1 MTVHKLQE
9 ASPCILHERGKNRL
23 LTLLPA
29 DERERVC
36 SEMEQV
42 SMNRR
47 QLLFPAHEVIS
58 HVFFPISAVA
68 SLVITMDDG
77 DSVEVATVGNEGMVG
92 VPVLLGS
99 DRSTVEAFTQV
110 QGDYLRMNA
119 DAFRRT
125 IERNDAFSG
134 VMHRYA
140 QGFIAQAAQSTACN
154 RLHPLDQ
161 RLCRWILM
169 THDRVGAD
177 HLPLTQE
184 FIAIMLG
191 VRRASVATV
200 AGMLQTAGMI
210 SYHRGTID
218 VLNRT
223 ALEEGSCECYGVVRK
238 EFERL
243 LC

>member
-1 MTVHKLQE
+1 MTVHKLHE
-9 ASPCILHERGKNRL
+9 ASPCHLHQRGKNRL
-23 LTLLPA
+23 LSLLPA
-29 DERERVC
+29 DERELVC
-36 SEMEQV
+36 SDMEQV
-42 SMNRR
+42 SMNRG
-47 QLLFPAHEVIS
+47 QVLFPAHEVIS
-58 HVFFPISAVA
+58 HVFFSLSAVA

-77 DSVEVATVGNEGMVG
+77 DTVEVATVGNEGLIG

-99 DRSTVEAFTQV
+99 DRSTVEAFTQIH
-110 QGDYLRMNA
+110 GDYLRMNV
-119 DAFRRT
+119 DTFRRT
-125 IERNDAFSG
+125 VERSGAFSA

-140 QGFIAQAAQSTACN
+140 QAFIAQAAQSTACN
-154 RLHPLDQ
+154 RLHSLDQ

-184 FIAIMLG
+184 FLAMMLG

-210 SYHRGTID
+210 RYHRGTID
-218 VLNRT
+218 VLDRK
-223 ALEEGSCECYGVVRK
+223 ALEEGSCECYWVVRR
-238 EFERL
+238 EHERL